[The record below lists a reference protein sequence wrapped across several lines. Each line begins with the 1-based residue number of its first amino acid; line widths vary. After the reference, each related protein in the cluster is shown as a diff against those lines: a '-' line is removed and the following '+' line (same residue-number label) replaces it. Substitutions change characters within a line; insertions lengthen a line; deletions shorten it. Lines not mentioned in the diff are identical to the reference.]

1 MDSHDY
7 QIKSTTRLE
16 TLRSVERQ
24 NQSNALARA
33 ELKRANAEREAPK
46 PHSLLPDRHRNKNFF
61 SADLLEFTLKD
72 DRASMEIPLFTLSTR
87 PDLSVWTWA
96 SKDGNKHIEVFPSV
110 KGRATQFDKDVL
122 IYIISQLT
130 QGLNLGRDDAKCRC
144 IRFVVY
150 DYLLT
155 TNKLTGGVEYKRME
169 HALDRLRGTT
179 IKTDIT
185 TGGRRVKEAFGIIDR
200 WKIVERSAADDR
212 MAAVEVTLSEWLFNA
227 VQAHEVLTLHRDYFR
242 LRKPLE
248 RKLYEVA
255 RKHCGHQAKWE
266 IRLENLSAKCGSKSE
281 LKGFRRQIIIICQAQ
296 TLPEYK
302 LTYMDKMDKVI
313 FSKRVGN

>member
-1 MDSHDY
+1 M
-7 QIKSTTRLE
+7 
-16 TLRSVERQ
+16 
-24 NQSNALARA
+24 ARA

-96 SKDGNKHIEVFPSV
+96 SQDGNKHIEVYPSV

-130 QGLNLGRDDAKCRC
+130 QGLNLGREDAKCRC

-155 TNKLTGGVEYKRME
+155 TNKLTG
-169 HALDRLRGTT
+169 
-179 IKTDIT
+179 DIASQIQIT
-185 TGGRRVKEAFGIIDR
+185 L
-200 WKIVERSAADDR
+200 
-212 MAAVEVTLSEWLFNA
+212 MAQTNTLSSWM
-227 VQAHEVLTLHRDYFR
+227 
-242 LRKPLE
+242 
-248 RKLYEVA
+248 
-255 RKHCGHQAKWE
+255 
-266 IRLENLSAKCGSKSE
+266 S
-281 LKGFRRQIIIICQAQ
+281 AQ
-296 TLPEYK
+296 TAQEDSK
-302 LTYMDKMDKVI
+302 KKVNDSVVAGFKDPAPYVPSGKAESMSDVI
-313 FSKRVGN
+313 SMPTSSIQ